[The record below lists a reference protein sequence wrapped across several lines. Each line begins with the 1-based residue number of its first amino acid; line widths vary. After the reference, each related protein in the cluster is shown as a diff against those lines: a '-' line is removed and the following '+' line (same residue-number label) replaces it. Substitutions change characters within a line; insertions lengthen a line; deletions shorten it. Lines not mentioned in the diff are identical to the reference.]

1 MTDGLRKLIDVK
13 EVEKL
18 SRIKQ
23 NGPAFHIYPGAVH
36 TRLSH
41 SIGVYHLGHEMM
53 LSVARKSNEIPFSET
68 GLFSFLSA
76 CLLHDIGHFPYAHS
90 LKELSVKEHEEIA
103 KELILG
109 TPELYDAIK
118 NAGGNPEI
126 TAAIIDTGVKCCDNE
141 TAFYRKV
148 LSGTLDPDKLD
159 YLSRDAFFAGI
170 PYGKQDTSYII
181 SSLSYANGLLVLDE
195 GAISSV
201 EQVLFSKYMMYRNLY
216 WHKGVRGATAMIK
229 KAVLSALR
237 DNEIK
242 LDELYLKDDYGFIEM
257 CREHRAYEPF
267 SLVSA
272 VEEGKIE
279 ERMAY
284 KPFDADG
291 KLETRAGDITKRYIV
306 ENEIFSR
313 LSHKYSALKD
323 YEVIID
329 IPEPISFETKVGILS
344 EDGSIRNPEEDEMLF
359 SKAGTLFSKSLR
371 KVALYLPRYIEKED
385 AEKAFMEVCHG

>member
-126 TAAIIDTGVKCCDNE
+126 
-141 TAFYRKV
+141 
-148 LSGTLDPDKLD
+148 
-159 YLSRDAFFAGI
+159 
-170 PYGKQDTSYII
+170 
-181 SSLSYANGLLVLDE
+181 
-195 GAISSV
+195 
-201 EQVLFSKYMMYRNLY
+201 
-216 WHKGVRGATAMIK
+216 
-229 KAVLSALR
+229 ALR
-237 DNEIK
+237 
-242 LDELYLKDDYGFIEM
+242 
-257 CREHRAYEPF
+257 
-267 SLVSA
+267 
-272 VEEGKIE
+272 
-279 ERMAY
+279 
-284 KPFDADG
+284 
-291 KLETRAGDITKRYIV
+291 
-306 ENEIFSR
+306 
-313 LSHKYSALKD
+313 
-323 YEVIID
+323 
-329 IPEPISFETKVGILS
+329 
-344 EDGSIRNPEEDEMLF
+344 
-359 SKAGTLFSKSLR
+359 
-371 KVALYLPRYIEKED
+371 
-385 AEKAFMEVCHG
+385 